1 MYCTRS
7 FLRAKT
13 IIENCVHPDYK
24 QLMWD
29 YLKLGGSTH
38 TPLSLKN
45 AFAFH
50 TAFAEKGAVIRI
62 NARYSFAISNII
74 VNLSFLAIP
83 CLIDYSE
90 FAIFKLGLY
99 ILIPAPTILLRYF
112 GIGLVN
118 RGFGDYGNDRIK
130 RTPY

>member
-1 MYCTRS
+1 MVSHCDHSEHSVKILITEQGIADLRG
-7 FLRAKT
+7 LTPIARAKT

-50 TAFAEKGAVIRI
+50 TAFAEKGDMR
-62 NARYSFAISNII
+62 
-74 VNLSFLAIP
+74 LAQ
-83 CLIDYSE
+83 
-90 FAIFKLGLY
+90 Y
-99 ILIPAPTILLRYF
+99 I
-112 GIGLVN
+112 
-118 RGFGDYGNDRIK
+118 
-130 RTPY
+130 